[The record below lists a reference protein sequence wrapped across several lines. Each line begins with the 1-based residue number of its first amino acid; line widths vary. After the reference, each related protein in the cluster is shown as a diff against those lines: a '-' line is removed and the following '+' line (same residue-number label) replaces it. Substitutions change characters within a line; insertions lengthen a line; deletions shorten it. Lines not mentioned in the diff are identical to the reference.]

1 MGSTFSQISLTL
13 FEIANEVFTAM
24 GSGFVGLFVLVYHG
38 ITTYHICRTAAV
50 TAITVGSLV
59 FFFQSSELCAPSKRK
74 VLFIT
79 GCDSGLGFSLAQYAH
94 EEGFT
99 VLAACL
105 NLKSKGALELRRL
118 FDAEIKL
125 IELDITQP
133 VSVASAVEAVEDFLA
148 SNSKY
153 GRFCIMVVRH
163 YFGRVG
169 QS

>member
-1 MGSTFSQISLTL
+1 MGSSLSKISLTL
-13 FEIANEVFTAM
+13 FEITNEVFTAV
-24 GSGFVGLFVLVYHG
+24 GSGFVGLFVLIFHG
-38 ITTYHICRTAAV
+38 VTTYHIFRTATV
-50 TAITVGSLV
+50 TAITVGSLI

-105 NLKSKGALELRRL
+105 NLNSKGAVELRRL
-118 FDAEIKL
+118 FGDEML
-125 IELDITQP
+125 QIELDITQSA
-133 VSVASAVEAVEDFLA
+133 SVATAVQIVEDFLE

-153 GRFCIMVVRH
+153 GRPSSSLLSHNYVHFL
-163 YFGRVG
+163 
-169 QS
+169 